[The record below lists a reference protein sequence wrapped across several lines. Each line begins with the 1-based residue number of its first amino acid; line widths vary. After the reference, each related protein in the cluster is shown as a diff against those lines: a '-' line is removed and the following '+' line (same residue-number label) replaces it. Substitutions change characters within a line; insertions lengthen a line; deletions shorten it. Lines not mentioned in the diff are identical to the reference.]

1 MYYSPTLAQVAVINT
16 DINILWAS
24 SWSIFLGLSV
34 WFPHL
39 TCSFNPSRMNLL
51 QLWWCSGKILLI
63 MKKGEERGWWNGERK
78 GRIIALFMREMRDPD
93 HKHLILLRIQL
104 KALLSNDWYF
114 PVSNQTWAE
123 QNLWWKN
130 ITELQKYMIEE
141 IIHAFALNPL
151 MVLK

>member
-1 MYYSPTLAQVAVINT
+1 
-16 DINILWAS
+16 
-24 SWSIFLGLSV
+24 
-34 WFPHL
+34 
-39 TCSFNPSRMNLL
+39 
-51 QLWWCSGKILLI
+51 
-63 MKKGEERGWWNGERK
+63 
-78 GRIIALFMREMRDPD
+78 MREMRDSD

-151 MVLK
+151 MALK